1 MSRKFD
7 PEIHLLPV
15 ALDDGA
21 MNGTIT
27 MADLGFAPTSL
38 SDVSVTLL
46 WPDKS
51 YTHGDRPGRCDL
63 PVPPIHSR
71 GDSSLE
77 SRSCVS

>member
-1 MSRKFD
+1 MSHKFD

-46 WPDKS
+46 WPAKS
-51 YTHGDRPGRCDL
+51 YTHGGRLGRCNL
-63 PVPPIHSR
+63 PVPPIYSR
-71 GDSSLE
+71 GDPSFE
-77 SRSCVS
+77 SRSRVS